1 MISLCY
7 TSFRKQVLG
16 LKASV
21 ETHIL
26 RILLVCIL
34 LLLGLILWVNLSPHL
49 PDTTSVDVQSESY
62 VIMRFEDGEILSSK
76 EKDAQIY
83 PASMTKMMTAILAI
97 ENYEDL
103 EEVIEVPYSIFP
115 ALYAQDASRAGFEPG
130 ERVPYRDILYGILL
144 PSGCECCET
153 AAYLTA
159 GSDET
164 FVEWMNEKA
173 ASLGMD
179 HTHFANATGLHDS
192 NHYTTTYDL
201 ALLLRYCLQNET
213 FYEVFTTSS
222 YLTTPSNIHPEG
234 MVLRSTMREELSEIS
249 TGDIEILGGKTGFTS
264 FAGLC
269 LASLGE
275 VDGERYIVVNAGAP
289 GDHGTEPYHIL
300 DAITLYQS
308 LA

>member
-1 MISLCY
+1 M
-7 TSFRKQVLG
+7 
-16 LKASV
+16 KASV
-21 ETHIL
+21 ETLIL

-34 LLLGLILWVNLSPHL
+34 LLVGLILWVNLGPHL
-49 PDTTSVDVQSESY
+49 PNTTSADVQSKSY
-62 VIMRFEDGEILSSK
+62 VIMRFEDGEILSFK

-97 ENYEDL
+97 ENYEDI
-103 EEVIEVPYSIFP
+103 EDIIEVPYSIFP
-115 ALYAQDASRAGFEPG
+115 TLYAQDASRAGFEAG
-130 ERVPYRDILYGILL
+130 ERVPYRDILYGMLL

-173 ASLGMD
+173 ASLGME

-192 NHYTTTYDL
+192 NHYTTVYDL

-222 YLTTPSNIHPEG
+222 YRTTPSNIHPEG
-234 MVLRSTMREELSEIS
+234 MILRSTMREELSDIF
-249 TGDIEILGGKTGFTS
+249 TGDVEILGGKTGFTS

-269 LASLGE
+269 LASMGE

-300 DAITLYQS
+300 DAIALYQS

>member
-1 MISLCY
+1 M
-7 TSFRKQVLG
+7 
-16 LKASV
+16 KASV
-21 ETHIL
+21 ETLIL

-34 LLLGLILWVNLSPHL
+34 LLVGLILWVNLGPHL
-49 PDTTSVDVQSESY
+49 PNTTSADVQSKSY
-62 VIMRFEDGEILSSK
+62 VIMRFEDGEILSFK

-83 PASMTKMMTAILAI
+83 PASMTNMMTAILAI
-97 ENYEDL
+97 ENYEDI
-103 EEVIEVPYSIFP
+103 EDIIEVPYSIFP
-115 ALYAQDASRAGFEPG
+115 TLYAQDASRAGFEPG
-130 ERVPYRDILYGILL
+130 ERVPYRDILYGMLL

-173 ASLGMD
+173 ASLGME

-192 NHYTTTYDL
+192 NHYTTVYDL

-222 YLTTPSNIHPEG
+222 YRTTPSNIHPEG
-234 MVLRSTMREELSEIS
+234 MILRSTMREELSDIF
-249 TGDIEILGGKTGFTS
+249 TGDVEILGGKTGFTS

-300 DAITLYQS
+300 DAIALYQS

>member
-1 MISLCY
+1 M
-7 TSFRKQVLG
+7 
-16 LKASV
+16 KASV
-21 ETHIL
+21 ETLIL

-34 LLLGLILWVNLSPHL
+34 LLVGLILWVNLGPHL
-49 PDTTSVDVQSESY
+49 PNTTSADVQSKSY
-62 VIMRFEDGEILSSK
+62 VIMRFEDGEILSFK

-97 ENYEDL
+97 ENYEDI
-103 EEVIEVPYSIFP
+103 EDIIEVPYSIFP
-115 ALYAQDASRAGFEPG
+115 TLYAQDASRAGFEPG
-130 ERVPYRDILYGILL
+130 ERVPYRDILYGMLL

-173 ASLGMD
+173 ASLGME

-192 NHYTTTYDL
+192 NHYTTVYDL

-222 YLTTPSNIHPEG
+222 YRTTPSNIHPEG
-234 MVLRSTMREELSEIS
+234 MILRSTMREELSDIF
-249 TGDIEILGGKTGFTS
+249 TGDVEILGGKTGFTS

-275 VDGERYIVVNAGAP
+275 VDGER
-289 GDHGTEPYHIL
+289 
-300 DAITLYQS
+300 
-308 LA
+308 

>member
-1 MISLCY
+1 MISSCY

-16 LKASV
+16 LKTSV

-34 LLLGLILWVNLSPHL
+34 LLVGLILWVKLFGATP
-49 PDTTSVDVQSESY
+49 PDIQSKSY
-62 VIMRFEDGEILSSK
+62 VIMRLEDGKILSSK

-97 ENYEDL
+97 ENHEDI

-130 ERVPYRDILYGILL
+130 EIVPYRDILYGILL

-159 GSDET
+159 GSDEA
-164 FVEWMNEKA
+164 FVTWMNEKA

-179 HTHFANATGLHDS
+179 HTHFANTTGLHDA

-234 MVLRSTMREELSEIS
+234 MILRSTMREELSDIS
-249 TGDIEILGGKTGFTS
+249 TEDVEILGGKTGFTS

-275 VDGERYIVVNAGAP
+275 VHGERYIVVNAGAP

-300 DAITLYQS
+300 DAIALYQS

>member
-1 MISLCY
+1 M
-7 TSFRKQVLG
+7 
-16 LKASV
+16 KASV
-21 ETHIL
+21 ETLIL

-34 LLLGLILWVNLSPHL
+34 LLVGLILWVNLGPHL
-49 PDTTSVDVQSESY
+49 PNTTSADVQSKSY
-62 VIMRFEDGEILSSK
+62 VIMRFEDGEILSFK

-97 ENYEDL
+97 ENYEDI
-103 EEVIEVPYSIFP
+103 EDIIEVPYSIFP
-115 ALYAQDASRAGFEPG
+115 TLYAQDASRAGFEPG
-130 ERVPYRDILYGILL
+130 ERVPYRDILYGMLL

-173 ASLGMD
+173 ASLGME

-192 NHYTTTYDL
+192 NHYTTVYDL

-222 YLTTPSNIHPEG
+222 YRTTPSNIHPEG
-234 MVLRSTMREELSEIS
+234 MILRSTMREELSDIF
-249 TGDIEILGGKTGFTS
+249 TGDVEILGGKTGFT
-264 FAGLC
+264 
-269 LASLGE
+269 SLGE

-300 DAITLYQS
+300 DAIALYQS

>member
-1 MISLCY
+1 
-7 TSFRKQVLG
+7 
-16 LKASV
+16 
-21 ETHIL
+21 
-26 RILLVCIL
+26 
-34 LLLGLILWVNLSPHL
+34 
-49 PDTTSVDVQSESY
+49 
-62 VIMRFEDGEILSSK
+62 MRFEDGEILSFK

-97 ENYEDL
+97 ENYEDI
-103 EEVIEVPYSIFP
+103 EDIIEVPYSIFP
-115 ALYAQDASRAGFEPG
+115 TLYAQDASRAGFEPG
-130 ERVPYRDILYGILL
+130 ERVPYRDILYGMLL

-173 ASLGMD
+173 ASLGME

-192 NHYTTTYDL
+192 NHYTTVYDL

-222 YLTTPSNIHPEG
+222 YRTTPSNIHPEG
-234 MVLRSTMREELSEIS
+234 MILRSTMREELSDIF
-249 TGDIEILGGKTGFTS
+249 TGDVKILGGKTGFTS

-300 DAITLYQS
+300 DAIALYQS

>member
-1 MISLCY
+1 M
-7 TSFRKQVLG
+7 
-16 LKASV
+16 KASV
-21 ETHIL
+21 ETLIL
-26 RILLVCIL
+26 KILLVCIL
-34 LLLGLILWVNLSPHL
+34 LLVGLILWVNLGPHL
-49 PDTTSVDVQSESY
+49 PNTTSADVQSKSY
-62 VIMRFEDGEILSSK
+62 VIMRFEDGEILSFK

-97 ENYEDL
+97 ENYEDI
-103 EEVIEVPYSIFP
+103 EDIIEVPYSIFP
-115 ALYAQDASRAGFEPG
+115 TLYAQDASRAGFEPG
-130 ERVPYRDILYGILL
+130 ERVPYRDILYGMLL

-173 ASLGMD
+173 ASLGME

-192 NHYTTTYDL
+192 NHYTTVYDL

-222 YLTTPSNIHPEG
+222 YRTTPSNIHPEG
-234 MVLRSTMREELSEIS
+234 MILRSTMREELSDIF
-249 TGDIEILGGKTGFTS
+249 TGDVEILGGKTGFTS

-300 DAITLYQS
+300 DAIALYQS